1 MDNDLIIKNLM
12 AKIKVT
18 QIKSGIGSTKRQ
30 KRTLEA
36 LGIHKMNNTVEV
48 ENTPQIQGMIT
59 KVRHLLKV
67 EEK

>member
-1 MDNDLIIKNLM
+1 M
-12 AKIKVT
+12 AKKIKVT

-36 LGIHKMNNTVEV
+36 LGIRKMNNTVEV

>member
-1 MDNDLIIKNLM
+1 M

-36 LGIHKMNNTVEV
+36 LGIRKMHNTVEV
-48 ENTPQIQGMIT
+48 IDNPQVQGMIT
-59 KVRHLLKV
+59 KVRHLLRV

>member
-1 MDNDLIIKNLM
+1 M

-36 LGIHKMNNTVEV
+36 LGIRKLHNTVEV
-48 ENTPQIQGMIT
+48 ETSPQVLGMIA
-59 KVRHLLKV
+59 KVKHLLKV

>member
-1 MDNDLIIKNLM
+1 M
-12 AKIKVT
+12 AKKIKVT

-36 LGIHKMNNTVEV
+36 LGIRKMNNTIEV

>member
-1 MDNDLIIKNLM
+1 M
-12 AKIKVT
+12 AKKIKVT

-36 LGIHKMNNTVEV
+36 LGIRKMNNTIEV
-48 ENTPQIQGMIT
+48 ENNPQVQGMIT

>member
-1 MDNDLIIKNLM
+1 M

-36 LGIHKMNNTVEV
+36 LGIRKLNNTIEV
-48 ENTPQIQGMIT
+48 DDSPQVQGMIT
-59 KVRHLLKV
+59 KVRHLLRV
-67 EEK
+67 E

>member
-1 MDNDLIIKNLM
+1 M
-12 AKIKVT
+12 AKIKFT

-36 LGIHKMNNTVEV
+36 LGIRKMNNTIEV

-59 KVRHLLKV
+59 KVRHLLRV

>member
-1 MDNDLIIKNLM
+1 M
-12 AKIKVT
+12 AKKIKLT

-30 KRTLEA
+30 KLTLEA
-36 LGIHKMNNTVEV
+36 LGIRKLNNTIEV
-48 ENTPQIQGMIT
+48 ESSPQIQGMIT

>member
-1 MDNDLIIKNLM
+1 M

-36 LGIHKMNNTVEV
+36 LGIKKLNNTIEV
-48 ENTPQIQGMIT
+48 ETSPQVLGMIN
-59 KVRHLLKV
+59 KVKHLLRI
-67 EEK
+67 EE

>member
-1 MDNDLIIKNLM
+1 M
-12 AKIKVT
+12 AKKIKVT

-36 LGIHKMNNTVEV
+36 LGIRKMNNTIEV
-48 ENTPQIQGMIT
+48 VDNPQIQGMIT

>member
-1 MDNDLIIKNLM
+1 M

-18 QIKSGIGSTKRQ
+18 QIKSGIGSTTRQ

-36 LGIHKMNNTVEV
+36 LGIRKMNNTIEV
-48 ENTPQIQGMIT
+48 KNTPQIQGMIT

-67 EEK
+67 E

>member
-1 MDNDLIIKNLM
+1 M
-12 AKIKVT
+12 AKIKLT

-36 LGIHKMNNTVEV
+36 LGIRKMNNTIEV
-48 ENTPQIQGMIT
+48 KNTPQIQGMIT